1 MAIATIRKTI
11 QNIAL
16 YSEQNNQLSSR
27 QLTTTIT
34 ILQRCVFGSFR
45 ISRFYWTAPLF
56 YITILSLH
64 LKTIATWRLQQSGK
78 QSKYRSLFET
88 KQSAGKQTTY
98 YDCHYA
104 IALCFWIVPYF
115 TYLLDRSST
124 FSSYYQYLRRIYRQW
139 CGKSKQTMMQN
150 LGLGLNKTRTDV

>member
-1 MAIATIRKTI
+1 MPTSCFQWLRSRSAAYAWRR
-11 QNIAL
+11 N
-16 YSEQNNQLSSR
+16 SSM
-27 QLTTTIT
+27 IFN
-34 ILQRCVFGSFR
+34 ILQQGFR
-45 ISRFYWTAPLF
+45 YKSLYNTF

-115 TYLLDRSST
+115 SYLLDRSST
-124 FSSYYQYLRRIYRQW
+124 FSSYNQYLRRIYRQW

-150 LGLGLNKTRTDV
+150 QVQV